1 MAAHRAL
8 WSWPPIS
15 LSKSVRKPTCST
27 WYACR
32 CRPKARRVFSLKS
45 AANQATVAKTS
56 VERLVANYLSEI
68 PHESRIDVG
77 DPAMLIISAA
87 EQLPADLVV
96 MSTHGR
102 KGFSRLFLGSVAEK
116 VMRRVPCPVVTAKF
130 RAMDRDTV
138 AHWMT
143 QRVLTI
149 APQEKLTAA
158 CALMQQHRIRSIPVM
173 DNGKVVGII
182 SDRDISAHLSNLDSL
197 DVAQVI
203 TAKLITTTP
212 QTSIR
217 DAARLLC
224 ELKVGAML
232 VIEEERLAGIIS
244 TSDLLEALVD
254 LR

>member
-1 MAAHRAL
+1 
-8 WSWPPIS
+8 
-15 LSKSVRKPTCST
+15 
-27 WYACR
+27 
-32 CRPKARRVFSLKS
+32 
-45 AANQATVAKTS
+45 
-56 VERLVANYLSEI
+56 
-68 PHESRIDVG
+68 
-77 DPAMLIISAA
+77 
-87 EQLPADLVV
+87 
-96 MSTHGR
+96 
-102 KGFSRLFLGSVAEK
+102 
-116 VMRRVPCPVVTAKF
+116 MRRVPCPVVTAKF

>member
-1 MAAHRAL
+1 
-8 WSWPPIS
+8 
-15 LSKSVRKPTCST
+15 
-27 WYACR
+27 
-32 CRPKARRVFSLKS
+32 
-45 AANQATVAKTS
+45 
-56 VERLVANYLSEI
+56 
-68 PHESRIDVG
+68 
-77 DPAMLIISAA
+77 
-87 EQLPADLVV
+87 
-96 MSTHGR
+96 
-102 KGFSRLFLGSVAEK
+102 
-116 VMRRVPCPVVTAKF
+116 
-130 RAMDRDTV
+130 
-138 AHWMT
+138 
-143 QRVLTI
+143 
-149 APQEKLTAA
+149 
-158 CALMQQHRIRSIPVM
+158 M